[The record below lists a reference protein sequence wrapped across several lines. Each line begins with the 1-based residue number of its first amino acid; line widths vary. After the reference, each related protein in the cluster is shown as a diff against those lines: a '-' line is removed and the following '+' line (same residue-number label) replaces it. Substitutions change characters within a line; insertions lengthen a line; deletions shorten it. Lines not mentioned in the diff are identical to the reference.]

1 MKKSTRY
8 RPGRFASLHKQY
20 PRIWK
25 ALNEPQCVA
34 MMKILSRRG
43 IPAVSALDMEVELVW
58 ENLELARSR
67 GDENQVKQMIGH
79 QIRQIMA
86 SEGFRKVDGKPVRT
100 SWIFSWGGVYVRP
113 EWHSLYVHR
122 NRNIGDPDTHCISK
136 KRILLSLP
144 NPPSDCAKWVPYR
157 MCQTR
162 RELNFVLEGNLDDDF
177 GWSWRNLCDTI
188 NENGYVILTS

>member
-1 MKKSTRY
+1 MKKSPTYQPR
-8 RPGRFASLHKQY
+8 RFAGLHRQS
-20 PRIWK
+20 PQIWDC
-25 ALNEPQCVA
+25 LNELQFVA
-34 MMKILSRRG
+34 MMKVLSRRG
-43 IPAVSALDMEVELVW
+43 IPAVSALDLEAELVW

-67 GDENQVKQMIGH
+67 GEENQVKQMIGH

-86 SEGFRKVDGKPVRT
+86 SEGFRKVDGKPIRN

-122 NRNIGDPDTHCISK
+122 NRDVGDPDTHCISK

-144 NPPSDCAKWVPYR
+144 NPPSNCAKWVPYR

-177 GWSWRNLCDTI
+177 GWSWANLCHVVDS
-188 NENGYVILTS
+188 EGYAILNS